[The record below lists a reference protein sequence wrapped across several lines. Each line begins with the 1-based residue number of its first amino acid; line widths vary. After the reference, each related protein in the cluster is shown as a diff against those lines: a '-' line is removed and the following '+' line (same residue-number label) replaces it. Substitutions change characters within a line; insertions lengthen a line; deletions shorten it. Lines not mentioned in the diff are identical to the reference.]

1 MSKPAF
7 VMRSSLR
14 LTGVSRTP
22 AMLACAA
29 AAALLLAGCDPAYN
43 TRPGGYYGGQ
53 SSGGYYGNQPGGGGY
68 DGGNR
73 QCYQG
78 CGYVRDIRQ
87 VQLGGNSNNAA
98 IGTVIG
104 AVVGGLLGNQVGKGD
119 GRKAATVA
127 GAVGGGFAGHAI
139 GSHSGSGDGW
149 QVVVQLQN
157 GQYATVT
164 QRDPPQVRVGDYAVI
179 RGDQVYRY

>member
-1 MSKPAF
+1 MSKQSF
-7 VMRSSLR
+7 VKYPGIMRGAA
-14 LTGVSRTP
+14 T
-22 AMLACAA
+22 LACAA
-29 AAALLLAGCDPAYN
+29 AAALLLAGCGPTYN
-43 TRPGGYYGGQ
+43 TRPGGYYGGGQ
-53 SSGGYYGNQPGGGGY
+53 PGGGYYGGG
-68 DGGNR
+68 R

-87 VQLGGNSNNAA
+87 VQLNNNSNGAA

-104 AVVGGLLGNQVGKGD
+104 AVVGGLLGNQVGG
-119 GRKAATVA
+119 GRGKTAATVA

-139 GSHSGSGDGW
+139 GERSGQGDYGW

-164 QRDPPQVRVGDYAVI
+164 QRSPPQVQVGDYAVI
-179 RGDQVYRY
+179 RDNVVYRY

>member
-1 MSKPAF
+1 MSKQSF
-7 VMRSSLR
+7 VP
-14 LTGVSRTP
+14 SRKITRP
-22 AMLACAA
+22 LAVVACIV
-29 AAALLLAGCDPAYN
+29 AALLLAGCEPGYN

-53 SSGGYYGNQPGGGGY
+53 PSGYYGGGG
-68 DGGNR
+68 

-78 CGYVRDIRQ
+78 CGYVRDIRE
-87 VQLGGNSNNAA
+87 VRLGNSSGAA
-98 IGTVIG
+98 LGTVIG
-104 AVVGGLLGNQVGKGD
+104 AVVGGLIGHQVGGGKG
-119 GRKAATVA
+119 KTAATVA

-139 GSHSGSGDGW
+139 GERSGSGDGW

-164 QRDPPQVRVGDYAVI
+164 QRNPPQVQVGDYVMI

>member
-1 MSKPAF
+1 MSKGSLVEYRKA
-7 VMRSSLR
+7 MRISA
-14 LTGVSRTP
+14 T
-22 AMLACAA
+22 LACAVV
-29 AAALLLAGCDPAYN
+29 AALLLAGCEPAYN
-43 TRPGGYYGGQ
+43 TRPSGYYGGQ
-53 SSGGYYGNQPGGGGY
+53 PNGYYGSGQPNGYYSGG
-68 DGGNR
+68 R

-87 VQLGGNSNNAA
+87 VQLGSNNNGAA

-104 AVVGGLLGNQVGKGD
+104 AVVGGLLGNQVGR
-119 GRKAATVA
+119 GRGKTAATVA

-139 GSHSGSGDGW
+139 GERSGQGGYGW

-164 QRDPPQVRVGDYAVI
+164 QRSPPQVQVGDYAVI
-179 RGDQVYRY
+179 RDNQVYRY

>member
-1 MSKPAF
+1 MSKPAC
-7 VMRSSLR
+7 VKLNR
-14 LTGVSRTP
+14 LLHT
-22 AMLACAA
+22 ALMLACVAA
-29 AAALLLAGCDPAYN
+29 SVLLLAGCDPAYN

-53 SSGGYYGNQPGGGGY
+53 PGGSYSGGGG
-68 DGGNR
+68 

-87 VQLGGNSNNAA
+87 IQLGGNSNNAA

-139 GSHSGSGDGW
+139 GSQGGSGEGW

-164 QRDPPQVRVGDYAVI
+164 QRNPPQVQVGDYAVI